1 MKVQGWAAVQEYRS
15 RPMTEDRR
23 KGHELEAGMKWRRYC
38 VPWAPTPLQP
48 PSGLSQVWG
57 LTVQSQVSPRDGHM
71 TGSGNVPRAACKEW
85 DTWRMNDLPRG
96 SVVAEMGSPSPGW
109 LKAQLRGV
117 GGGQSPGHRR
127 PLLAPLPK
135 NSPAPRHALHWAW
148 IQHPPVL
155 THQSLRGALCKPRG
169 PSGGQ

>member
-1 MKVQGWAAVQEYRS
+1 MEEILC
-15 RPMTEDRR
+15 PM
-23 KGHELEAGMKWRRYC
+23 G
-38 VPWAPTPLQP
+38 PPPLQP

-85 DTWRMNDLPRG
+85 DTWRMSDLPRG

-117 GGGQSPGHRR
+117 DGAVPR
-127 PLLAPLPK
+127 PLEATPG
-135 NSPAPRHALHWAW
+135 PAP
-148 IQHPPVL
+148 QEL
-155 THQSLRGALCKPRG
+155 TS
-169 PSGGQ
+169 S